1 MIQNKSTEDYLKQI
15 YCIGARIDKVTTSS
29 IAEKLNISSA
39 SVTDMIKKLG
49 DQGYVE
55 YTPYH
60 GVQLTARGEK
70 LALRVIRRHRLVELF
85 LVKVLGYTWDNV
97 HEEAERL
104 EHVISEEF
112 EQRIDEFLG
121 HPKYDPHGDPI
132 PSFKGELEDLAYARL
147 SELEKGDNAIIKRV
161 TDSKNLLQLMK
172 KMELDLEHRIAVTDK
187 EAFDDSM
194 TVRINGK
201 KDQFLS
207 REVTDNIYVKR
218 VGKEHERKKAK

>member
-1 MIQNKSTEDYLKQI
+1 MQNRSTEDYLKQI
-15 YCIGARIDKVTTSS
+15 YCIGARIDKVTTSA

-60 GVQLTARGEK
+60 GVQLTARGER

-85 LVKVLGYTWDNV
+85 LVKALGYTWDNV

-147 SELEKGDNAIIKRV
+147 SELEKGDHAIIKRV

-172 KMELDLEHRIAVTDK
+172 KMELDLEHRIAVTEK

-194 TVRINGK
+194 TVRINGR